1 MRNLLVLLVVIFSI
15 GANNASADQYII
27 GGIGAGEACAIDT
40 QSKNCGASS
49 LLLRGVLGSEINPYF
64 RVEGSAD
71 ALVNSV
77 LPREYSHS
85 EEDKVSVL
93 TLGLSA
99 FVTLP
104 LSNSLRLF
112 VGPSVGSSAARIS
125 VHTDVWDN
133 NKSGESGGSNDTDF
147 GVNYGWSAGIDVG
160 TFANGVVRVQWQNW
174 RSLDSRRAYDGEFD
188 ANYLSINF
196 IAPYSF

>member
-1 MRNLLVLLVVIFSI
+1 MLVIFAVS
-15 GANNASADQYII
+15 NAHADQYII
-27 GGIGAGEACAIDT
+27 GGAGAGETCAVNM
-40 QSKNCGASS
+40 QSDNCSEPS
-49 LLLRGVLGSEINPYF
+49 LLLRGVLGNEINPYL

-71 ALVNSV
+71 ALVNSII
-77 LPREYSHS
+77 PREYSHS
-85 EEDKVSVL
+85 KEDKVSVL

-99 FVTLP
+99 FATLP

-112 VGPSVGSSAARIS
+112 VGPSVGASAARIS

-133 NKSGESGGSNDTDF
+133 NESGRNARQNNTDF

-160 TFANGVVRVQWQNW
+160 TFSNGVVRLQWQNW
-174 RSLDSRRAYDGEFD
+174 RSLDSNGAYAGEFD